1 MLVSSQF
8 NASFMSGCVAVLG
21 SAVII
26 SLAIYDLRQKVRQ
39 RQRQRHTMGEGE
51 EAGPERGAA
60 SVWLWLCCCCRW

>member
-8 NASFMSGCVAVLG
+8 NASFMSGCVAVLA

-26 SLAIYDLRQKVRQ
+26 SLAIYDLRQKVRTPK
-39 RQRQRHTMGEGE
+39 RHMRREGE
-51 EAGPERGAA
+51 KAGPERGAA